1 MHPAC
6 SWLIMKP
13 VMTLILS
20 AEPCVNVAVSA
31 GSKLSSLRPSKPAP
45 KTMVES
51 EQEPRSR
58 FEAPTAAAGVA
69 AAVSLE
75 AAEARQALAVLF
87 AAAAEVAAAIPATVA
102 LISPAEAFSTSRFC
116 VKMQP
121 SVSFWT
127 SQVLPAP
134 VLSSRLPGA
143 KVPNLRAS

>member
-20 AEPCVNVAVSA
+20 VEPCVNVAVSA

-45 KTMVES
+45 KMMVGS
-51 EQEPRSR
+51 EQEPRSG

-75 AAEARQALAVLF
+75 TAEARQALAVLF
-87 AAAAEVAAAIPATVA
+87 AAAEVAAAIPATAA
-102 LISPAEAFSTSRFC
+102 LISSAEASSMSRFC

-121 SVSFWT
+121 SVSSWT

-143 KVPNLRAS
+143 KVPDLRAS